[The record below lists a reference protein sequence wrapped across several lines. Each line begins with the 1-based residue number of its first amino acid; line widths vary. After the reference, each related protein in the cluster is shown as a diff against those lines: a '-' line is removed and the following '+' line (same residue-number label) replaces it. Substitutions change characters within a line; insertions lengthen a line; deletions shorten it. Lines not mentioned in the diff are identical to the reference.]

1 MGEVD
6 LKSWHASGRLVPV
19 GGRRLHVV
27 DVGEGP
33 PVLLLHGFLHASWT
47 WRRTIAALA
56 RTHRVI
62 APDLPGAGWSDR
74 GGDLGLEALTG
85 AIRDLQDGLG
95 VGPFE
100 LAVGNSLG
108 GAVLLRLLLE
118 EPARARRLA
127 LVSSLGPRLNVPDLP
142 LAALRAS
149 LLEPLFRFTAG
160 NPAFVRRALGLLAYR
175 RVPVCDEVLD
185 GFRPLARPGSHIA
198 ACDMARGV
206 KPGTAWLEPRL
217 SGLAVPA
224 SILWGAGDRVL
235 PLRYGRT
242 LAGLLRGA
250 DLEVW
255 DDCGHCPQEEDPARF
270 EAWLRARLPA
280 RLTAEEPEARA
291 AG

>member
-1 MGEVD
+1 MGEVE
-6 LKSWHASGRLVPV
+6 LKSWHPAGRLVPV

-27 DVGEGP
+27 DTGGDGP

-47 WRRTIAALA
+47 WRHQLAALA

-74 GGDLGLEALTG
+74 GGDLGLDALAG
-85 AIRDLQDGLG
+85 SIRALQDQLGL
-95 VGPFE
+95 GPFE

-108 GAVLLRLLLE
+108 GAVLLRLLLG

-127 LVSSLGPRLNVPDLP
+127 LVSALGPRLNVPGLP
-142 LAALRAS
+142 LVALRAS
-149 LLEPLFRFTAG
+149 LLEPLFRLTAG
-160 NPAFVRRALGLLAYR
+160 NPAFVRRALGLVAYR
-175 RVPVCDEVLD
+175 KVPVCEEVLD
-185 GFRPLARPGSHIA
+185 GFRPLARPGSHAA
-198 ACDMARGV
+198 ACDMARGM

-217 SGLAVPA
+217 PGLSVPT
-224 SILWGAGDRVL
+224 SILWGGGDRVL

-242 LAGLLRGA
+242 LAGLLPAA

-270 EAWLRARLPA
+270 EGWLRARLPVS
-280 RLTAEEPEARA
+280 TAEEPSARA